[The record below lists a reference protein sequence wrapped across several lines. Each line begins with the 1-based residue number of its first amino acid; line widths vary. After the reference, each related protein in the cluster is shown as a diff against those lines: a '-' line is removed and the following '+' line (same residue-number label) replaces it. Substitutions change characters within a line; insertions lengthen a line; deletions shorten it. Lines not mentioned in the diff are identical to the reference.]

1 MLQAFL
7 SHIQTRCLLNP
18 GSTYLLAC
26 SGGMD
31 SMCLANLL
39 IQAKIPFELAHVN
52 FQLRGEES
60 DEDQQFVQDWAK
72 HQGVPSHLKLAETT
86 ALANSKGISIQMAA
100 REIRYSFFEE
110 VRSTRNLA
118 AILLAHQEDDQLET
132 VFLNLMRG
140 TGIEGIYGMAD
151 KKGFLIRPLL
161 PFSRSEIRSY
171 MEENRLT
178 WRDDS
183 SNEKADYKRNNLRIN
198 GLPALLALEPDARKN
213 LFTSFNRLKDTGRAF
228 TGLFENWKKS
238 SIRTEESYQFLPYSA
253 FQNQPGTSTLLYFWL
268 RPFGFNS
275 DQAQSISEAVD
286 HPKVGTI
293 FKGSGYSVHLDRQEL
308 ILAPDQEAFE
318 PFFLQKDD
326 ALLDL
331 PEGKYTMTRLEYT
344 APFDR
349 NPTNAQLDEERLEFP
364 LEIRTWQEGDKFEPL
379 GMNSSKKI
387 SDFLIDLKV
396 PLAKKQGVKVLVS
409 GGKIAWVI
417 GLRIAD
423 WAKCNPATLRI
434 LYFKKN

>member
-7 SHIQTRCLLNP
+7 SHIQTRCFLNP
-18 GSTYLLAC
+18 ESTYLLAC
-26 SGGMD
+26 SGGID

-39 IQAKIPFELAHVN
+39 IEAKIPFELAHVN

-60 DEDQQFVQDWAK
+60 DGDRLFVQNWAK
-72 HQGVPSHLKLAETT
+72 RQGVPFHLKLAETT
-86 ALANSKGISIQMAA
+86 ALADSKGISIQMAA
-100 REIRYSFFEE
+100 REIRYAFFEE
-110 VRSTRNLA
+110 VRATRNLA

-132 VFLNLMRG
+132 IFLNLLRG

-151 KKGFLIRPLL
+151 KKGLLIRPLL

-171 MEENRLT
+171 MDKTQLA

-198 GLPALLALEPDARKN
+198 GIPALLALEPDAKKN

-253 FQNQPGTSTLLYFWL
+253 FHNQPGAATLLYFWL

-275 DQAQSISEAVD
+275 DQAQSIAEAVD
-286 HPKVGTI
+286 HPKVGTL
-293 FKGSGYSVHLDRQEL
+293 FRGSGYSVHLDRQEL

-326 ALLDL
+326 TFLDL
-331 PEGKYTMTRLEYT
+331 PEGKYTINRLEYT

-349 NPTNAQLDEERLEFP
+349 NPTNAQLDVDRLEFP
-364 LEIRTWQEGDKFEPL
+364 FEIRTWQEGDKFEPL

-387 SDFLIDLKV
+387 SDFLIDSKV
-396 PLAKKQGVKVLVS
+396 PLAKKQGIKVLVS

-417 GLRIAD
+417 GWRIAD
-423 WAKCNPATLRI
+423 WAKCNPATRRI